1 VVERRVVEGA
11 AVVAG
16 LLATTSAAHPT
27 GLLLP
32 DVALRFAFAAV
43 VTLAAARGRRSTWL
57 VMAGVAAVLAPHGL
71 WQVTGLLGLAV
82 ALVSIVLERRRLI
95 GATVAMLS
103 VPALMHIAPFAFAF
117 AGASA
122 VCVWLAVLPAL
133 VSGYRVASRRSRER
147 MQRVAQ
153 VVFLVALGG
162 TLIFGLSV
170 LIAWGSL
177 RQGGTAAKSGLE
189 ALRAGKGP
197 EAAVQLDN
205 SAESLGDAHDVLAS
219 WWTAPARLV
228 PFVAQQAEAMA
239 ELTAQGRAIARSG
252 SIAASK
258 ADYRQLR
265 YDKGQVDIDR
275 LRQLQAPLNDT
286 AATLAHAR
294 TTFER
299 VRSPWLVGP
308 VASAL
313 NQVSDEVER
322 TAPQADLAA
331 EGLRVAPG
339 LLGGDGP
346 RHYFVAFTTPA
357 EGRGLG
363 GFMGNWAELTADN
376 GKLTLSRSGR
386 TQELAGSPNSPT
398 AAARTITGPPDYL
411 TRYGAFKTAT
421 YFQDVTMSPDLPSV
435 ADVIGQV
442 YPQMGGDHLDGVL
455 VVDPYGLAA
464 LLNFTGPIRIDG
476 TSETLTAEN
485 AADLLVRRQYVEF
498 ATKGARLDFLD
509 QASKKTFE
517 ALTTGD
523 IPGPEKIGQVLAP
536 AFLGRHLMFSAA
548 RSDEQVL
555 FDRLGATGA
564 FPTAAPDRDFFAVI
578 SQNAGN
584 NKIDVFLRRE
594 VAYDVAYDPANG
606 QEEATA
612 TIILH
617 NDAPVSGLPDYVIAD
632 NKDATTPKGT
642 NRMYLSFYSP
652 FGLVGSQIDG
662 SSVPFQSQR
671 ELGYHVYSRYVSVP
685 AGATVT
691 VVLDLAGSVTSSR
704 HYQFGF
710 GLQPM
715 VNADSVHVVVTPA
728 AGWVA
733 TAADGLHLEVDR
745 RRASLLERPSS
756 PLLLSADFAPE

>member
-1 VVERRVVEGA
+1 MLERRLVEGA
-11 AVVAG
+11 AVAAG

-27 GLLLP
+27 GLVGP
-32 DVALRFAFAAV
+32 DVVLRFAFAAV

-57 VMAGVAAVLAPHGL
+57 LMAAVAAILAPHGL
-71 WQVTGLLGLAV
+71 WQVLGLLGLAV
-82 ALVSIVLERRRLI
+82 ALASTVLERRRLM
-95 GATVAMLS
+95 GAAVAVLC
-103 VPALMHIAPFAFAF
+103 VPALMQIEPLAF

-122 VCVWLAVLPAL
+122 LCVWLAVLPTL
-133 VSGYRVASRRSRER
+133 VSGYRVASRRSQER

-153 VVFLVALGG
+153 IAFLVALGG

-170 LIAWGSL
+170 WIAWGSL
-177 RQGGTAAKSGLE
+177 HQGGADAKTGLE
-189 ALRAGKGP
+189 ALRSGKAS
-197 EAAVQLDN
+197 EAAVSLDN

-228 PFVAQQAEAMA
+228 PFVAQQAEALA
-239 ELTAQGRAIARSG
+239 ALTDQGRAIARSG
-252 SIAASK
+252 SVASSK

-265 YDKGQVDIDR
+265 YQKGQVDVNR
-275 LRQLQAPLNDT
+275 LRQLQAPLDDA
-286 AATLAHAR
+286 AATLAQAH
-294 TTFER
+294 TTFEQ

-308 VASAL
+308 VAAAL

-331 EGLRVAPG
+331 AGVRVAPG

-357 EGRGLG
+357 EERGLG
-363 GFMGNWAELTADN
+363 GFMGNWAELTAEN

-386 TQELAGSPNSPT
+386 TQELAGSPNSP
-398 AAARTITGPPDYL
+398 AVAARTIVGPADYL
-411 TRYGAFKTAT
+411 TRYGPFKPAT

-464 LLNFTGPIRIDG
+464 LLNFTGPIHIDG
-476 TSETLTAEN
+476 TSETLTADN

-498 ATKGARLDFLD
+498 TSKDARLDFLD

-517 ALTTGD
+517 SLTTGD

-536 AFLGRHLMFSAA
+536 AFLGRHLMFTAI
-548 RSDEQVL
+548 RPDEQAL

-564 FPTAAPDRDFFAVI
+564 FPAAAPDRDFFAVT

-594 VAYDVAYDPANG
+594 IAYDVGYDPATG
-606 QEEATA
+606 REQATA
-612 TIILH
+612 TITLH
-617 NDAPVSGLPDYVIAD
+617 NDAPTSGLPDYVIAD
-632 NKDATTPKGT
+632 NKQPATPKGT
-642 NRMYLSFYSP
+642 NQLYLSFYSP
-652 FGLVGSQIDG
+652 FALNGSQIDG
-662 SSVPFQSQR
+662 TATPFTSQR
-671 ELGYHVYSRYVSVP
+671 ELGYHVYSRYLSVP
-685 AGATVT
+685 AGGTVT
-691 VVLDLAGSVTSSR
+691 VVLDLAGSLLSR
-704 HYQFGF
+704 ADYRLGVAT
-710 GLQPM
+710 QPM
-715 VNADSVHVVVTPA
+715 VNPDSVHVVVTPA
-728 AGWVA
+728 AGWLVR
-733 TAADGLHLEVDR
+733 TADGLHIEVDQGR
-745 RRASLLERPSS
+745 VSLLEQPGH
-756 PLLLSADFAPE
+756 PLTVSARFAPR